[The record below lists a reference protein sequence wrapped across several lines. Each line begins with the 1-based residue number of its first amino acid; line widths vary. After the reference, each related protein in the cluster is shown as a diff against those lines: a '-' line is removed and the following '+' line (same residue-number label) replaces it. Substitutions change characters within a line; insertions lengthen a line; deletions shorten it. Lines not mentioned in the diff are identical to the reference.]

1 MIALA
6 VTTAVVKTYLKPRR
20 LPRLIRSQ
28 RRCPV
33 PALILERAD
42 AWAESLGRDGYTI
55 LRDGSGTRWRV
66 ESYQGWLQVSDAYAQ
81 RIANR
86 VREQHP
92 YLRATRWSW
101 YDHPSGARGYLTH
114 PSEA

>member
-1 MIALA
+1 MIAA
-6 VTTAVVKTYLKPRR
+6 ITTATVKAYLKRR
-20 LPRLIRSQ
+20 RIPRLIRSR

-33 PALILERAD
+33 PQIIMERAD
-42 AWAESLGRDGYTI
+42 AWAASLDRDGHTI
-55 LRDGSGTRWRV
+55 LRDGSGTRWRA
-66 ESYQGWLQVSDAYAQ
+66 ESYQGCLQVSDAYAQ

-92 YLRATRWSW
+92 HLRATRWSW

-114 PSEA
+114 ASEA